1 MNTNFSILF
10 YLKKPKNYVSGPVP
24 IYLRITVKG
33 QRAELS
39 TSRECDPSKWNSH
52 SGRVNGTKE
61 DAKTLNRYLD
71 LLKHDVQNAQQTLVE
86 KRQTVT
92 AESLKNQFTGKLET
106 DRYLLKLME
115 EHNVQIETLIGNGF
129 EANTLKSYRTSEKHL
144 KAYVK
149 KEYGKNDIEINELD
163 YAFING
169 YEYYLKTDC
178 KISAAS
184 AAKYIKQLKK
194 IVNHC
199 LANSW
204 LTENPFIKYKQVVK
218 IKERTFLTQH
228 ELDAI
233 ATCKKF
239 KVERLLHVRDVFV
252 FCCYTGLSYA
262 DVKKLKRSEIGIGI
276 DGEKWI
282 FTSRQKTDTPSR
294 IPLLPAA
301 MEIINHY
308 QDHPQCDVQDLLLP
322 VLSNQKMNAYL
333 KEIADLS
340 DVPKNLTFHL
350 ARHTFATTV
359 TLSNNVPIETVSKML
374 GHTNIKTTQHYA
386 KVLDLKVSN
395 DMASL
400 KQKYRNA

>member
-52 SGRVNGTKE
+52 AGRVVGTKE
-61 DAKTLNRYLD
+61 DVKTLNRYLD
-71 LLKHDVQNAQQTLVE
+71 LLQHDVQNAQQTLIE
-86 KRQTVT
+86 KRQNIT

-106 DRYLLKLME
+106 NRYLLKLLA
-115 EHNVQIETLIGNGF
+115 EHNTHVEALIGNGF
-129 EANTLKSYRTSEKHL
+129 EANTLKSYKTSERHL
-144 KAYVK
+144 TAYVK
-149 KEYGKNDIEINELD
+149 KTYHKEDIEINDLN
-163 YAFING
+163 YAFISG
-169 YEYYLKTDC
+169 YEFYLKTDC

-194 IVNHC
+194 IVNNC

-218 IKERTFLTQH
+218 IKERSFLTQH

-233 ATCKKF
+233 ANCEKITI
-239 KVERLLHVRDVFV
+239 ERLQLVRDIFV

-262 DVKKLKRSEIGIGI
+262 DVSKLKRNEIGIGL
-276 DGEKWI
+276 DGEKWL
-282 FTSRQKTDTPSR
+282 FTSRQKTDTSSR

-301 MEIINHY
+301 LKIIDRY
-308 QDHPQCDVQDLLLP
+308 IDHPQCDNQGTLLP

-340 DVPKNLTFHL
+340 DVTKNLTFHL

-374 GHTNIKTTQHYA
+374 GHTSIKTTQHYA
-386 KVLDLKVSN
+386 KVLDLKVSQ
-395 DMASL
+395 DMAAL
-400 KQKYRNA
+400 KQKYHNA